1 MFGLFVSIGEGLR
14 FITKENSTGLR
25 HLIGRAVSGASPLVS
40 AAWFWCIR
48 QDANH
53 QVAGVMSRLRLGG
66 TVRRESDA
74 RHHAPGLSHFLGPIN
89 RLCRSW
95 TCWHHSV
102 LGNQGRNLLFGRFT

>member
-1 MFGLFVSIGEGLR
+1 MAPGTNRSGRCQSGNLLRNVALLGASLAMFGLFVSIGEGLR

-53 QVAGVMSRLRLGG
+53 QVAGYITATAIRG
-66 TVRRESDA
+66 SDEPA
-74 RHHAPGLSHFLGPIN
+74 
-89 RLCRSW
+89 
-95 TCWHHSV
+95 
-102 LGNQGRNLLFGRFT
+102 